1 MSLFFVRA
9 RLFDPTIR
17 QSPWR
22 PLPTC
27 KPPRGCLSNE
37 AENRRN
43 PMRAQLL
50 AFTFLATAMAPLAF
64 AQPAGPPP
72 MKTFASS
79 SEVIGLIAKAKA
91 DRKGDAPL
99 TAEPILSLAPYR
111 AQLEYRTAVSPA
123 AVHEKDSEMM
133 YVIEGSGTIVTGGK
147 LVDEKRNNAANLG
160 GSSITGGNAQTVTK
174 GDVLIVPEN
183 TPHQVTPSGGAPIVL
198 MTLHVPR
205 PVA

>member
-1 MSLFFVRA
+1 MSGKFALTAPPEPSAPDHLQA
-9 RLFDPTIR
+9 RLRLFIQ
-17 QSPWR
+17 QSRKQEEPH
-22 PLPTC
+22 
-27 KPPRGCLSNE
+27 
-37 AENRRN
+37 A
-43 PMRAQLL
+43 RA
-50 AFTFLATAMAPLAF
+50 ASRFHVSRDGNCPHGVC
-64 AQPAGPPP
+64 PAGRPPP
-72 MKTFASS
+72 MKTFTSS
-79 SEVIGLIAKAKA
+79 SEVVGLIAKAKA

-160 GSSITGGNAQTVTK
+160 GSSITGGKSQAITK
-174 GDVLIVPEN
+174 GDFLIVPEN
-183 TPHQVTPSGGAPIVL
+183 TPHQITPSGGAPIVL

-205 PVA
+205 PGLVGWP

>member
-1 MSLFFVRA
+1 
-9 RLFDPTIR
+9 
-17 QSPWR
+17 
-22 PLPTC
+22 
-27 KPPRGCLSNE
+27 
-37 AENRRN
+37 
-43 PMRAQLL
+43 MRAQQLL
-50 AFTFLATAMAPLAF
+50 AFTFLASAIAPLAF
-64 AQPAGPPP
+64 AQPAAPPP

-79 SEVIGLIAKAKA
+79 SEIVGLIAKAKA

-160 GSSITGGNAQTVTK
+160 GSSITGGQSQAISK
-174 GDVLIVPEN
+174 GDMLIVPEN
-183 TPHQVTPSGGAPIVL
+183 TPHQITPSGGAPIVL

-205 PVA
+205 PVAWP